1 MVARGNP
8 IFGSVE
14 PWNLATCSKHEALYI
29 TQINQSWVLF
39 KQQAFNAT
47 VQHVDVCVI
56 LPAFCGF
63 MVSGELLQQLG
74 AFRASCRNPKNRI
87 ATRSNAY
94 LPFRKPKKSGSAWQS
109 HFWQCGP
116 WNLATCSKHAL
127 YITQI
132 NQSWVLF
139 KQQAF
144 NATGEDRLWES
155 KFYIPFQAQKSSN
168 KSNSSVTSSCDFLR
182 SRLESQSWNSFNP
195 FPIVNRVSA
204 GVPTPPDSGKTP
216 QLKTSKL
223 AQNCG
228 KTEVLHL

>member
-1 MVARGNP
+1 MAIPFLAV
-8 IFGSVE
+8 
-14 PWNLATCSKHEALYI
+14 WNLATCSKHE
-29 TQINQSWVLF
+29 
-39 KQQAFNAT
+39 
-47 VQHVDVCVI
+47 
-56 LPAFCGF
+56 
-63 MVSGELLQQLG
+63 
-74 AFRASCRNPKNRI
+74 
-87 ATRSNAY
+87 
-94 LPFRKPKKSGSAWQS
+94 
-109 HFWQCGP
+109 
-116 WNLATCSKHAL
+116 AL

-155 KFYIPFQAQKSSN
+155 KFYIPFQPQKWGSN
-168 KSNSSVTSSCDFLR
+168 KSNSSVTSSCASCGFLR

>member
-1 MVARGNP
+1 MAIPFLAV
-8 IFGSVE
+8 
-14 PWNLATCSKHEALYI
+14 WNLATCSKHE
-29 TQINQSWVLF
+29 
-39 KQQAFNAT
+39 
-47 VQHVDVCVI
+47 
-56 LPAFCGF
+56 
-63 MVSGELLQQLG
+63 
-74 AFRASCRNPKNRI
+74 
-87 ATRSNAY
+87 
-94 LPFRKPKKSGSAWQS
+94 
-109 HFWQCGP
+109 
-116 WNLATCSKHAL
+116 AL

-155 KFYIPFQAQKSSN
+155 KFYIPFQPQKWASN
-168 KSNSSVTSSCDFLR
+168 KSNSSVTSSCASCGFLR

-195 FPIVNRVSA
+195 FPIVNGVSA

-228 KTEVLHL
+228 KIEVLHLQPSYGICWSHEIETLPPM